1 MFHPS
6 INHARTAT
14 VVASALV
21 LVACVGPARTFGVYE
36 SKAEN
41 SVEQSLSGVQT
52 VRMAI
57 DDAIAGDAYASS
69 ISITIQNATDSIDGA
84 ESNFASIQPPDQP
97 SDSLRDRVLPI
108 LNDASDL
115 AAKARIAAR
124 RTDAPTLADL
134 RQPLEDVS
142 SRLSALLNE
151 LA

>member
-1 MFHPS
+1 M
-6 INHARTAT
+6 AT
-14 VVASALV
+14 LVASAL

-52 VRMAI
+52 VRAAI

-69 ISITIQNATDSIDGA
+69 ISITIQNATDAIDGA
-84 ESNFASIQPPDQP
+84 ESNFASIQPPDQA
-97 SDSLRDRVLPI
+97 SDSLRDRVLPV
-108 LNDASDL
+108 LSDAGDL

-134 RQPLEDVS
+134 RRPLEDVS
-142 SRLSALLNE
+142 SRLSALLND
-151 LA
+151 LV